1 MVPRPSSRE
10 RLSLASSCSCFAPRY
25 RRRRTNQALLS
36 ATTIKKLMRLGLSA
50 VAEGWLG
57 RSLLVL
63 AWWSL
68 GPSPSRCSR
77 RWSSRTTTTRYG
89 QQQTNQA
96 LLSATTIKKLI
107 RLRLSAVV
115 ECCLGRSW
123 LVLAWCSLG
132 PSPSRCCRRWQQ
144 ISREQASWEWLVAT
158 NK

>member
-96 LLSATTIKKLI
+96 LLSATTMKRLI
-107 RLRLSAVV
+107 RLRLSTVD
-115 ECCLGRSW
+115 EGRLGRSW
-123 LVLAWCSLG
+123 LVWAWCSRG
-132 PSPSRCCRRWQQ
+132 PSPSQ
-144 ISREQASWEWLVAT
+144 VAT
-158 NK
+158 DKQGAGILGVASSH